1 MYYFTKYLTRIFT
14 KIKIFSILE
23 MEVKTM
29 TKRTVHTPG
38 RKPRPIPENLLSIY
52 DEMNT
57 TEMARHYQVSRA
69 TISKWL
75 KIKRQETAGGMN
87 INE

>member
-1 MYYFTKYLTRIFT
+1 
-14 KIKIFSILE
+14 
-23 MEVKTM
+23 M

-75 KIKRQETAGGMN
+75 KIKRQEETAGVKRLYDRSPVQPRLVS
-87 INE
+87 IKKR